1 MAKAKKLPSGSWR
14 VQVYAGK
21 DSSGK
26 KIMKSF
32 TAETR
37 KEAELMAAQFSAQHR
52 EPVSEMTVG
61 KAIDK
66 YIESKSNVLSPTTI
80 RSYRTMRKNNLQGIM
95 DIQLRNLTR
104 QAIQNE
110 INDMASKLSA
120 KTVSNAYGLLS
131 SSLAIYAPDLNVRVA
146 LPKRQKKIRTM
157 PDPEEIIRII
167 QGTSIELPCMLAIW
181 LGMRVSEIRGLKKS
195 DVRNGQL
202 IIHSSI
208 VTVEGEQIVKEQTK
222 TYESTRVS
230 DIPPY
235 IQKLIDEVETEY
247 LTELTR
253 DQIYTRF
260 RTLQK
265 ANGIEPLISF
275 HDLRHLNASVMVK
288 LNVPDKYA
296 MERGGW
302 STNSTLKNVYQH
314 TFSDE
319 RAAVNT
325 RINDYFEEIL
335 NKSSHEN
342 SHDNEPR
349 T

>member
-1 MAKAKKLPSGSWR
+1 MATAKKLPSGSWR

-26 KIMKSF
+26 QIRKSF
-32 TAETR
+32 TADTR
-37 KEAELMAAQFSAQHR
+37 KEAEFLALQYTQQHK

-66 YIESKSNVLSPTTI
+66 YIESKSNILSPTTI
-80 RSYRTMRKNNLQGIM
+80 RSYKTMRKNNLQGLM

-104 QAIQNE
+104 QAVQNE

-120 KTVSNAYGLLS
+120 KTVCNAYGLLS
-131 SSLAIYAPDLNVRVA
+131 SSLAVYAPDLNIRVS
-146 LPKRQKKIRTM
+146 LPKKTKKIRTM
-157 PDPEEIIRII
+157 PEPEDIIRII
-167 QGTSIELPCMLAIW
+167 RGTSIELPCMLAIW
-181 LGMRVSEIRGLKKS
+181 LGMRMSEIRGLKKT
-195 DVRNGQL
+195 DAQNGQL
-202 IIHSSI
+202 IIHNSI
-208 VTVEGEQIVKEQTK
+208 VTVEGEQIEKDQTK
-222 TYESTRVS
+222 TYESTRVA
-230 DIPPY
+230 DIPSF
-235 IQKLIDEVETEY
+235 IQKLIDQVETEY

-260 RTLQK
+260 RKLQRD
-265 ANGIEPLISF
+265 NNIEPLISF

-288 LNVPDKYA
+288 LNIPDKYA

-319 RAAVNT
+319 RTAVNQK
-325 RINDYFEEIL
+325 INEYFEHIIE
-335 NKSSHEN
+335 S
-342 SHDNEPR
+342 
-349 T
+349 